1 MTDDDQV
8 RPLAGQV
15 AVVAGAT
22 RGGGRGIAVALGEA
36 GATVYCT
43 GRSTLEQGAPP
54 GRPETI
60 EGTAERVTEAGGEG
74 IAVQVDH
81 TREQEVEALAERL
94 REEVGGVDVLV
105 NSIWGGDVLTEWGT
119 PFWEL
124 NLDKGRTMLERAI
137 VTHLVTNRHLVPLI
151 LDKQGG
157 LVVEVT
163 DGDGFLYRGNLFY
176 DLVKTSVIRLA
187 FAMEE
192 ELAGKGVTAL
202 AVTPGFMRSEA
213 VLDHFDVTEETW
225 QEATGQDPHF
235 AHSETPLFLGRAVAA
250 LAADPNVDAKG
261 GRVFA
266 SWTLAEEYG
275 FRDID
280 GRQPDWGAHFQEVG
294 TYEPL
299 DESFYAYWT
308 GSPSLTST

>member
-1 MTDDDQV
+1 M
-8 RPLAGQV
+8 
-15 AVVAGAT
+15 
-22 RGGGRGIAVALGEA
+22 ALGEA

-43 GRSTLEQGAPP
+43 GRSTREQGATP

-81 TREQEVEALAERL
+81 TREQELEALVERL
-94 REEVGGVDVLV
+94 REEVGCVGILV

-124 NLDKGRTMLERAI
+124 DVDKGRTMLERAI
-137 VTHLVTNRHLVPLI
+137 VTHLATNRHLVPLM
-151 LDKQGG
+151 LNGEGG

-176 DLVKTSVIRLA
+176 DLVKTGVIRLA

-192 ELAGKGVTAL
+192 ELAGNGVTAL

-213 VLDHFDVTEETW
+213 VLDHFGVSEETW
-225 QEATGQDPHF
+225 REGIEQDPHF

-250 LAADPNVDAKG
+250 LAADANVDTKG

-266 SWTLAEEYG
+266 SWTLAREYG

-280 GRQPDWGAHFQEVG
+280 GRQPDWGAHFQKDVG
-294 TYEPL
+294 TYKPL
-299 DESFYAYWT
+299 DESFYAYWADDKN
-308 GSPSLTST
+308 PTST